1 MDKTKIFLGLKGG
14 GNFYRT
20 SSINLEDY
28 NPIIDPAQRELTRFN
43 PNIGAGI
50 YIKNNLYWFS
60 FSIPRLFNVKRNQD
74 ISFGAKDRVH
84 SYLGGGIELPLS
96 KSLILKPMI
105 ILRKVKSL
113 PLSKDAGVFLG
124 IKNKF
129 DLGISLRSNS
139 SFSAMTLF
147 KISEILYIGY
157 AYETPSDKSLSNL
170 SIKTNELFLSVKL
183 NKSKKEILPE
193 ETVDN

>member
-1 MDKTKIFLGLKGG
+1 
-14 GNFYRT
+14 
-20 SSINLEDY
+20 
-28 NPIIDPAQRELTRFN
+28 
-43 PNIGAGI
+43 
-50 YIKNNLYWFS
+50 
-60 FSIPRLFNVKRNQD
+60 
-74 ISFGAKDRVH
+74 
-84 SYLGGGIELPLS
+84 
-96 KSLILKPMI
+96 MI

-170 SIKTNELFLSVKL
+170 SIKTNELFLSIKL

-193 ETVDN
+193 ETVDNWYWFNPLDFSDK